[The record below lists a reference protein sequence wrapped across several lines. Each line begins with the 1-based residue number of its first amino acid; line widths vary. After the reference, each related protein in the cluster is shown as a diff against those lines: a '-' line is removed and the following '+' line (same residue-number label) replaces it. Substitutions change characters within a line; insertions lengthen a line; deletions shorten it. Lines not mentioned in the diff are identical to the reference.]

1 MPLLRSVMQI
11 SQMKIKFTQEQSTFR
26 EEVRSWMKSN
36 VPSQP
41 LHSLDTSKGFEEHR
55 AWEKTLNEGNW
66 SMVTWPKEYGGRGL
80 DLIEWLIFE
89 EEYYRAKAPT
99 RVNQNGVFLLG
110 PTLMEYGSEHQKE
123 RFLSAMA
130 KGEHIWA
137 QGWSEPGAGS
147 DMAAIRSSAIRQDN
161 KFIIN
166 GQKTWSSR
174 ATYADWT
181 FGLFRSDSE
190 SSRHHG
196 LSFILVPLDAPGV
209 TVRPIPQLDGEP
221 GFAEI
226 FFDNVEVPIENLIGE
241 EGAGW
246 SIAMA
251 TAGFERGLMLRSP
264 ARFQETAANLI
275 RIAKQESNLAPSIK
289 TALID
294 CWIKAEAYALNIYQT
309 ASKLQAGKK
318 IGPESS
324 LGKIFWS
331 TLDYEMHST
340 ALKILGTLSELKNEE
355 ASNAA
360 AWIKGFM
367 FSLAGPIYA
376 GTNEI
381 QKNIVAERLLG
392 LPR

>member
-1 MPLLRSVMQI
+1 
-11 SQMKIKFTQEQSTFR
+11 
-26 EEVRSWMKSN
+26 
-36 VPSQP
+36 
-41 LHSLDTSKGFEEHR
+41 
-55 AWEKTLNEGNW
+55 
-66 SMVTWPKEYGGRGL
+66 
-80 DLIEWLIFE
+80 
-89 EEYYRAKAPT
+89 
-99 RVNQNGVFLLG
+99 
-110 PTLMEYGSEHQKE
+110 
-123 RFLSAMA
+123 
-130 KGEHIWA
+130 
-137 QGWSEPGAGS
+137 
-147 DMAAIRSSAIRQDN
+147 MAAIRSTAIREEN

-174 ATYADWT
+174 ATFADWT
-181 FGLFRSDSE
+181 FGLFRSDTE

-331 TLDYEMHST
+331 TLDYEMHSA